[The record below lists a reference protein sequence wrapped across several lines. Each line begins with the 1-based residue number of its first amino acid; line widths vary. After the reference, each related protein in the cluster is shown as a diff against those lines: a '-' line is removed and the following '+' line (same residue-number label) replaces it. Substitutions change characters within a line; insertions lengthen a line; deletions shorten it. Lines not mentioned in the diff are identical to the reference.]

1 MLRNKTYPVLIGLSY
16 WMPLAN
22 SATPIN
28 AEKKKK
34 TSENLKTNQIPKTK
48 NSNISNIYKLI
59 YKSNVPFFS
68 ATLSKILSSSF
79 NIFSLA
85 VSFLAVKINIPFKY
99 HIF

>member
-1 MLRNKTYPVLIGLSY
+1 
-16 WMPLAN
+16 MPLAN

-28 AEKKKK
+28 AEKKK
-34 TSENLKTNQIPKTK
+34 TSENLRTNQIPKTK
-48 NSNISNIYKLI
+48 NSNIYKLI
-59 YKSNVPFFS
+59 HKSNVPFFS

>member
-28 AEKKKK
+28 AEKKKR
-34 TSENLKTNQIPKTK
+34 SENLKTNQIPKTK

-59 YKSNVPFFS
+59 HKSNVPFFS

>member
-28 AEKKKK
+28 AEKKK
-34 TSENLKTNQIPKTK
+34 TSENLKTNQKPKTK

-59 YKSNVPFFS
+59 HKSNVPFFS